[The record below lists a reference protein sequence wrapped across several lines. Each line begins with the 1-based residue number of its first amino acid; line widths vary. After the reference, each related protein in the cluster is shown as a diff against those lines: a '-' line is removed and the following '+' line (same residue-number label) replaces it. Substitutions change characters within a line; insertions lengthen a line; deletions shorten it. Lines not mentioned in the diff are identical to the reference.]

1 MASGL
6 ELAAFCAAES
16 ASLPLLP
23 PRKDEARTQCAQ
35 IVGGRRHD
43 GRLPE
48 EALEAPLHIQTLSLG
63 SASGSAFLSVGNT
76 KVYCAIFGPRSVGRS
91 DLQDRGYIKVDYRG
105 SPFFSKN
112 ANDGAES
119 NERNAMLLHQ
129 ALDSVVHLDKYP
141 KSILDVCVL
150 VLEDDGGALAS
161 ALTCAGLALA
171 DAGVE
176 CYDILTGASAYAFTY
191 QDESGGSRQVVCL
204 DLDSALH
211 LLRIAPALEDVR
223 SSAPLREQTN
233 FLRGP
238 LIAGPSGE
246 QLFSLCEAACAEIGR
261 EVRRCLQHSFGV
273 KEQRTIQDISFKRPG
288 PEAPPSDLQ

>member
-1 MASGL
+1 MATGL

-23 PRKDEARTQCAQ
+23 PRKDAAGNQRVQ
-35 IVGGRRHD
+35 IKGGKRHD
-43 GRLPE
+43 GRLLE
-48 EALEAPLHIQTLSLG
+48 E
-63 SASGSAFLSVGNT
+63 
-76 KVYCAIFGPRSVGRS
+76 
-91 DLQDRGYIKVDYRG
+91 DRGYIKVDYRG

-112 ANDGAES
+112 TNDIAES

-204 DLDSALH
+204 DLDSAEYEQFSGISDFTAVH
-211 LLRIAPALEDVR
+211 VGFCPALA
-223 SSAPLREQTN
+223 SICCLQC
-233 FLRGP
+233 RGP

-288 PEAPPSDLQ
+288 PEGPPSDLQ